1 MELLQLR
8 YFATVARL
16 ENITRAAAFHR
27 IPQSAMSKTISKL
40 ERELDIPLFTREK
53 NQLALTEEGRTLY
66 QGVKNALGSLDQ
78 ALQTVLESKAGSELH
93 GEVKCLFLQH
103 RYNLADCV
111 VAFQRLHPHVRFN
124 IQHALKDMADFDLCV
139 SSYFP
144 LGPEYVGIPLLEEAL
159 MVAVSAAHPLAGRP
173 AVRLEELRQEKFL
186 FLSPDSSILRI
197 LVTHCAKYGF
207 HPHIVTYVDDLR
219 CLEKYV
225 ACNLGIAIVPSISW
239 KQLSF
244 HGSVLLPI
252 DEASFQRKTFLF
264 QNDLKPMNRTANA
277 FFRYLELNFKE
288 TLEQAAK
295 LV

>member
-103 RYNLADCV
+103 R
-111 VAFQRLHPHVRFN
+111 
-124 IQHALKDMADFDLCV
+124 
-139 SSYFP
+139 
-144 LGPEYVGIPLLEEAL
+144 
-159 MVAVSAAHPLAGRP
+159 
-173 AVRLEELRQEKFL
+173 
-186 FLSPDSSILRI
+186 
-197 LVTHCAKYGF
+197 
-207 HPHIVTYVDDLR
+207 
-219 CLEKYV
+219 
-225 ACNLGIAIVPSISW
+225 
-239 KQLSF
+239 
-244 HGSVLLPI
+244 
-252 DEASFQRKTFLF
+252 
-264 QNDLKPMNRTANA
+264 
-277 FFRYLELNFKE
+277 
-288 TLEQAAK
+288 
-295 LV
+295 

>member
-1 MELLQLR
+1 
-8 YFATVARL
+8 
-16 ENITRAAAFHR
+16 
-27 IPQSAMSKTISKL
+27 
-40 ERELDIPLFTREK
+40 
-53 NQLALTEEGRTLY
+53 
-66 QGVKNALGSLDQ
+66 
-78 ALQTVLESKAGSELH
+78 
-93 GEVKCLFLQH
+93 
-103 RYNLADCV
+103 
-111 VAFQRLHPHVRFN
+111 
-124 IQHALKDMADFDLCV
+124 MADFDLCV

-207 HPHIVTYVDDLR
+207 HQHIVTYVDDLR